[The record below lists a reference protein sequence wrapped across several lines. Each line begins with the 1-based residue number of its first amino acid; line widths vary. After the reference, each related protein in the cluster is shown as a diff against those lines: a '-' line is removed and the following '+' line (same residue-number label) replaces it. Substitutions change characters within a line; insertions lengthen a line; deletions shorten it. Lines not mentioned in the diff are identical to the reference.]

1 MDSLLYWVWL
11 SLSCTPG
18 YTTFDKL
25 IAEFDSPERIFSATD
40 AEIASC
46 IGERVRDY
54 TMLVRRDLA
63 GAKEVLD
70 FCMRHKVG
78 ILTYSDPAFPESLR
92 GIVGSPVLLYYR
104 GQLPRFSEICPIAVV
119 GSRKMSPYGQKSA
132 FTIAADLARAG
143 ATVVSG
149 MAKGIDAMAMAGAL
163 SEKGRVIAFLGSGID
178 VCYPEAHLTL
188 ARETVKTGCIMTE
201 YAPGTPPDRYNFPKR
216 NRLISGLSAA
226 TLVIEGKEQ
235 SGAMITARHAM
246 AQNRPVYALPG
257 NVDSPGS
264 AAAHLLLRNGA
275 RLLTAADDVVRDL
288 EDSYLGILN
297 PFAMAAS
304 VAADM
309 EPILRSLSI
318 PGAEE
323 KGREKGFFASRIFK
337 RNAQASSH
345 EEDKEEDLPVASP
358 SEESKREEILS
369 AMDAEARLVFEAI
382 PESGACALES
392 LCSESLPLRT
402 VMKYLLKLEI
412 KGLVTMLPGERVQRA
427 EQI

>member
-1 MDSLLYWVWL
+1 MENLLYWIWL
-11 SLSCTPG
+11 SLCCTPG

-40 AEIASC
+40 AEISSC

-54 TMLVRRDLA
+54 TMLVQRDLSA
-63 GAKEVLD
+63 AREVLD
-70 FCMRHKVG
+70 FCTRHKVG
-78 ILTYSDPAFPESLR
+78 ILTYADSAFPESLR
-92 GIVGSPVLLYYR
+92 TIIGSPVLLYYR
-104 GQLPRFSEICPIAVV
+104 GPLPDFSSLCPIAVV
-119 GSRKMSPYGQKSA
+119 GSRKMSSYGQKSA

-163 SEKGRVIAFLGSGID
+163 SENGRVIAFLGCGID
-178 VCYPEAHLTL
+178 ICYPEVHLTL
-188 ARETVKTGCIMTE
+188 ARETVKNGCIMTE
-201 YAPGTPPDRYNFPKR
+201 YAPGTPPDRFNFPKR

-275 RLLTAADDVVRDL
+275 RLLTSADDVVRDL
-288 EDSYLGILN
+288 ESLYLGILN

-304 VAADM
+304 APAEM
-309 EPILRSLSI
+309 EPVLRRLELR
-318 PGAEE
+318 GAEE
-323 KGREKGFFASRIFK
+323 KGTGLLASLFPRKSEKK
-337 RNAQASSH
+337 K
-345 EEDKEEDLPVASP
+345 KEEP
-358 SEESKREEILS
+358 EEEIEIAKPDAS
-369 AMDAEARLVFEAI
+369 AQILATMDADARRVYEAI
-382 PESGACALES
+382 PENGDCALES
-392 LCSESLPLRT
+392 LCSEALPLRM

-412 KGLVTMLPGERVQRA
+412 KGLVTMLPGERVARTRS
-427 EQI
+427 I

>member
-25 IAEFDSPERIFSATD
+25 IREFDSPEQIFFASD
-40 AEIASC
+40 GEIASC

-54 TMLVRRDLA
+54 TMLVRRDLE
-63 GAKEVLD
+63 GAKTVLE
-70 FCMRHKVG
+70 FCTRHQVG
-78 ILTYSDPAFPESLR
+78 ILTYADAAYPEALR
-92 GIVGSPVLLYYR
+92 SIVASPVLLYYR
-104 GQLPRFSEICPIAVV
+104 GKLPDFSSICPIAVV
-119 GSRKMSPYGQKSA
+119 GNRKMSAYGQKSA

-163 SEKGRVIAFLGSGID
+163 SEEGRVLAFLGSGID
-178 VCYPEAHLTL
+178 VCYPEEHLTL
-188 ARETVKTGCIMTE
+188 ARETVKNGCIMTE
-201 YAPGTPPDRYNFPKR
+201 YAPGTPPDRFNFPKR

-264 AAAHLLLRNGA
+264 AAAHLLLRGGA
-275 RLLTAADDVVRDL
+275 KLLTAADDVVRDL
-288 EDSYLGILN
+288 EDSYRGILN
-297 PFAMAAS
+297 PFAMASAE
-304 VAADM
+304 AADM
-309 EPILRSLSI
+309 EPILRRLSLS
-318 PGAEE
+318 GSVE
-323 KGREKGFFASRIFK
+323 KGKGSLVSRIFGK
-337 RNAQASSH
+337 SASRT
-345 EEDKEEDLPVASP
+345 EKEKSDSGEAFSAKADADARAKQVLA
-358 SEESKREEILS
+358 
-369 AMDAEARLVFEAI
+369 AMDPEARAVFEAI
-382 PESGACALES
+382 PESGDCALES
-392 LCSESLPLRT
+392 LCNEELPLRT

-412 KGLVTMLPGERVQRA
+412 KGLITMLPGERVQRA
-427 EQI
+427 DAL

>member
-46 IGERVRDY
+46 IGDRVRDY
-54 TMLVRRDLA
+54 TILVRRDLE

-70 FCMRHKVG
+70 FCTRHKVG

-163 SEKGRVIAFLGSGID
+163 SEQGRVIAFLGSGID
-178 VCYPEAHLTL
+178 VCYPEEHLTL
-188 ARETVKTGCIMTE
+188 ARETVKAGCIMTE

-264 AAAHLLLRNGA
+264 AAAHLLLRSGA
-275 RLLTAADDVVRDL
+275 KLLTSADDVVRDL

-304 VAADM
+304 EVAEM
-309 EPILRSLSI
+309 EPVLRRLSLAGS
-318 PGAEE
+318 AEKE
-323 KGREKGFFASRIFK
+323 KGKEKGFFASRIFK
-337 RNAQASSH
+337 KNPPAKSEKEPRD
-345 EEDKEEDLPVASP
+345 EEFPIEAD
-358 SEESKREEILS
+358 ESKTDALLS
-369 AMDAEARLVFEAI
+369 SMDPEARMVFDAI
-382 PESGACALES
+382 PKSGSCALES
-392 LCSESLPLRT
+392 LCNDALPLRT

-427 EQI
+427 EHV

>member
-25 IAEFDSPERIFSATD
+25 IAEFDSPEQIFSATD
-40 AEIASC
+40 SEIASC
-46 IGERVRDY
+46 IGDRVRDY
-54 TMLVRRDLA
+54 TMLVRRDLE
-63 GAKEVLD
+63 GARAVLD

-78 ILTYSDPAFPESLR
+78 ILTYADSAYPDALR
-92 GIVGSPVLLYYR
+92 SIVGSPVLLYYR
-104 GQLPRFSEICPIAVV
+104 GQLPNFSSICPIAVV
-119 GSRKMSPYGQKSA
+119 GNRKMSVYGQKSA

-143 ATVVSG
+143 ATIVSG

-163 SEKGRVIAFLGSGID
+163 SEEGRVIAFLGSGID
-178 VCYPEAHLTL
+178 ICYPEEHLTL
-188 ARETVKTGCIMTE
+188 ARETVKNGCIMTE

-264 AAAHLLLRNGA
+264 AAAHLLLRSGA
-275 RLLTAADDVVRDL
+275 KLLTAADDVVRDL

-297 PFAMAAS
+297 PFAMAAAE
-304 VAADM
+304 AAEM
-309 EPILRSLSI
+309 EPVLRRLAVGGSS
-318 PGAEE
+318 E
-323 KGREKGFFASRIFK
+323 KGKGSLVSRIFA
-337 RNAQASSH
+337 RSAH
-345 EEDKEEDLPVASP
+345 RTEKEESP
-358 SEESKREEILS
+358 SKEEFVLREDNSRIKIEQALA
-369 AMDAEARLVFEAI
+369 AMDPEARALFEAI
-382 PESGACALES
+382 PESGDCSLES
-392 LCSESLPLRT
+392 LCSEALPLRT

-427 EQI
+427 ESI

>member
-25 IAEFDSPERIFSATD
+25 IREFDSPEQIFFASD
-40 AEIASC
+40 GEIASC

-54 TMLVRRDLA
+54 TMLVRRDLE
-63 GAKEVLD
+63 GAKTVLE
-70 FCMRHKVG
+70 FCTRHQVG
-78 ILTYSDPAFPESLR
+78 ILTYADSAYPEALR
-92 GIVGSPVLLYYR
+92 SIVASPVLLYYR
-104 GQLPRFSEICPIAVV
+104 GKLPDFSSICPIAVV
-119 GSRKMSPYGQKSA
+119 GNRKMSAYGQKSA

-163 SEKGRVIAFLGSGID
+163 SEEGRVLAFLGSGID
-178 VCYPEAHLTL
+178 VCYPEEHLTL
-188 ARETVKTGCIMTE
+188 ARETVKNGCIMTE
-201 YAPGTPPDRYNFPKR
+201 YAPGTPPDRFNFPKR

-264 AAAHLLLRNGA
+264 AAAHLLLRGGA
-275 RLLTAADDVVRDL
+275 KLLTAADDVVRDL
-288 EDSYLGILN
+288 EDSYRGILN
-297 PFAMAAS
+297 PFAMASAE
-304 VAADM
+304 AADM
-309 EPILRSLSI
+309 EPILRRLSLSGSAEKGKSSLVFRI
-318 PGAEE
+318 FGKSASRAEKEKSDSAEAFSAKADADARAEE
-323 KGREKGFFASRIFK
+323 VLA
-337 RNAQASSH
+337 
-345 EEDKEEDLPVASP
+345 
-358 SEESKREEILS
+358 
-369 AMDAEARLVFEAI
+369 AMDPEARAVFEAI
-382 PESGACALES
+382 PESGDCALES
-392 LCSESLPLRT
+392 LCNEELPLRT

-412 KGLVTMLPGERVQRA
+412 KGLITMLPGERVQRA
-427 EQI
+427 DAL

>member
-25 IAEFDSPERIFSATD
+25 IREFDSPEQIFSASD
-40 AEIASC
+40 SEISSC

-54 TMLVRRDLA
+54 TMLVRRDLE
-63 GAKEVLD
+63 GAKAVLD
-70 FCMRHKVG
+70 FCTRHKVG
-78 ILTYSDPAFPESLR
+78 ILTYADPAYPEALR
-92 GIVGSPVLLYYR
+92 SIVASPVLLYYR
-104 GQLPRFSEICPIAVV
+104 GKLPDFSSICPIAVV
-119 GSRKMSPYGQKSA
+119 GNRKMSAYGQKSA

-163 SEKGRVIAFLGSGID
+163 SEDGRVVAFLGSGID
-178 VCYPEAHLTL
+178 ICYPEAHVTL
-188 ARETVKTGCIMTE
+188 ARETVKNGCIMTE
-201 YAPGTPPDRYNFPKR
+201 YAPGTPPDRFNFPKR

-264 AAAHLLLRNGA
+264 AATHLLLRNGA
-275 RLLTAADDVVRDL
+275 KLLTAADDVVRDL
-288 EDSYLGILN
+288 EDSYRGILN
-297 PFAMAAS
+297 PFAMASAE
-304 VAADM
+304 AADM
-309 EPILRSLSI
+309 EPILRRLSLS
-318 PGAEE
+318 GSAEKE
-323 KGREKGFFASRIFK
+323 KGKSSLVSRIFGK
-337 RNAQASSH
+337 SAS
-345 EEDKEEDLPVASP
+345 
-358 SEESKREEILS
+358 REEKEDAAVAEEFPMQADRSAKAEKLLA
-369 AMDAEARLVFEAI
+369 AMDPEARAVFEAI
-382 PESGACALES
+382 PESGDCALES
-392 LCSESLPLRT
+392 LCSEALPLRT

-412 KGLVTMLPGERVQRA
+412 KGLVTMLPGERVKRA
-427 EQI
+427 ESL

>member
-25 IAEFDSPERIFSATD
+25 IAEFDSPERIFSASD
-40 AEIASC
+40 AEIAAC

-54 TMLVRRDLA
+54 TMLVRRDLE
-63 GAKEVLD
+63 GAREVLN
-70 FCMRHKVG
+70 FCTRHKVG
-78 ILTYSDPAFPESLR
+78 ILTYADPGYPEALR

-104 GQLPRFSEICPIAVV
+104 GQLPDFSAICPIAVV
-119 GSRKMSPYGQKSA
+119 GSRKMSEYGQKSA
-132 FTIAADLARAG
+132 FAIAADLARAG

-149 MAKGIDAMAMAGAL
+149 MAKGIDAVAMAGAL
-163 SEKGRVIAFLGSGID
+163 SENGRVIAFLGSGID
-178 VCYPEAHLTL
+178 VCYPEEHLTL
-188 ARETVKTGCIMTE
+188 ARETVKAGCIMTE
-201 YAPGTPPDRYNFPKR
+201 YAPATPPDRYNFPKR

-264 AAAHLLLRNGA
+264 AAAHLLLRGGA
-275 RLLTAADDVVRDL
+275 RLLTSADDVVRDL

-304 VAADM
+304 ETVDM
-309 EPILRSLSI
+309 APILRRLAI
-318 PGAEE
+318 AGVQE
-323 KGREKGFFASRIFK
+323 KGLFATRIFK
-337 RNAQASSH
+337 KNPPPK
-345 EEDKEEDLPVASP
+345 KEEAEEEFPLQ
-358 SEESKREEILS
+358 SEKSRIEEILS
-369 AMDAEARLVFEAI
+369 AMDPEARILFEAI

-392 LCSESLPLRT
+392 LCSDSLPLRA

-412 KGLVTMLPGERVQRA
+412 KGLITMLPGERVQRA
-427 EQI
+427 EQL